1 MEQNKTEL
9 MLWKVYD
16 IIRNLNDSDLNEAQ
30 ILINREK
37 TDRIRNKKINI
48 REYYNKNARYYNG
61 FYGMNYEGKFFY
73 DDTPEGVYNKFK
85 IHIKRK
91 VG

>member
-16 IIRNLNDSDLNEAQ
+16 IIRSLKDSDLDEVQ

-37 TDRIRNKKINI
+37 TDRIRNNSG
-48 REYYNKNARYYNG
+48 E
-61 FYGMNYEGKFFY
+61 
-73 DDTPEGVYNKFK
+73 
-85 IHIKRK
+85 
-91 VG
+91 